1 MEKML
6 GKKVMFP
13 GLLLFPLLLAGV
25 VYLAGC
31 GGGGGGGGGGV
42 SSGVGGGGGG
52 GGVNLVAIEV
62 APAKTSMAAGTTW
75 QFTAMGIYSDTTRE
89 DLTASV
95 AWRSSNDAAAA
106 VSDNAGSKGLV
117 ACVAEGSATITAISG
132 NVSGSTT
139 MAVTAATLVSI
150 SLSPTSPSIAK
161 GTNRQFSA
169 TGTFSNNTVQDL
181 TAAATWTSMAPAVA
195 TIGDT
200 AGVKGL
206 ASSLAVGTTT
216 ITAAYGG
223 KTGSTLLTVTA
234 ATLTAV
240 EVSPTNPSLAE
251 GTSRQFK
258 ATAIFSDTTK
268 QDITAYA
275 AWSSSTVSATITT
288 AGLATGVSSGTT
300 SITASYGGLSGA
312 TTLTV
317 TAATLASIEVTPINA
332 SIALGITRQFTATGV
347 YTDNTTQNLTQNV
360 TWSSDNSGI
369 AVISNAQGSYGQVKS
384 LATGTTAIKA
394 TSGSVQGSA
403 SLTITSATLVAV
415 DVTPAIP
422 SIPAGLLQQ
431 FFATG
436 TFSDG
441 TTKDMTSEVTWNSTD
456 AGVATVS
463 NATGSNG
470 LATTLVQG
478 TATITATFGDI
489 SGSTLL
495 TVTTATIMAI
505 EVDPPDLSIPRGSI
519 QQFTAAGILSDDTV
533 IDLTPEVT
541 WSSSA
546 TGVATVSNE
555 MGFEG
560 IATTIAPGTA
570 TITAAYQGLTGSA
583 TLTVTPA
590 TLVSIAISPV
600 TSSIALGTFQ
610 QYNAIGTYSDN
621 STLDIS
627 DSVTWSS
634 TSLSIAVISNAG
646 GGTNGLA
653 TSTGVGSTTIKA
665 TSGSIVSN
673 SATLTVTS
681 ATLQSIT
688 VTPTNTTIARKSTQ
702 QFTATGI
709 FSDGSVQVLTTAA
722 TWSSSATTVAVVSN
736 ASNSKGLATGVGIG
750 SATITARF
758 GGITGS
764 TNLTVIN
771 ATLQAIVVT
780 PVNPTISVRSSQRFT
795 ATATYTAG
803 ITQDITKSVKWTSSK
818 KNVAS
823 ISNGFKSR
831 GLAKAVGAGT
841 TTISAT
847 KSGVVGNTL
856 LTVTP

>member
-1 MEKML
+1 MKKML
-6 GKKVMFP
+6 GKKVTFP
-13 GLLLFPLLLAGV
+13 GLLLLPLLISGV

-31 GGGGGGGGGGV
+31 GGGGGGVSGGV
-42 SSGVGGGGGG
+42 GAGGGGGG
-52 GGVNLVAIEV
+52 ATLVAIEIN
-62 APAKTSMAAGTTW
+62 PAKTSI
-75 QFTAMGIYSDTTRE
+75 AMGTARE
-89 DLTASV
+89 F
-95 AWRSSNDAAAA
+95 
-106 VSDNAGSKGLV
+106 
-117 ACVAEGSATITAISG
+117 
-132 NVSGSTT
+132 
-139 MAVTAATLVSI
+139 AATGI
-150 SLSPTSPSIAK
+150 
-161 GTNRQFSA
+161 FSD
-169 TGTFSNNTVQDL
+169 NTVQDL
-181 TAAATWTSMAPAVA
+181 TAAASWTSMTPAVA

-200 AGVKGL
+200 AGVKGRASAL
-206 ASSLAVGTTT
+206 AAGTTT
-216 ITAAYGG
+216 ITATYGG
-223 KTGSTLLTVTA
+223 KTGSTQLTVTA
-234 ATLTAV
+234 ATLTTV
-240 EVSPTNPSLAE
+240 EVSPTNPSIAK

-275 AWSSSTVSATITT
+275 AWSSSTASATIT
-288 AGLATGVSSGTT
+288 ASGLATGVSSGTT

-317 TAATLASIEVTPINA
+317 TGATLASIEVTPINA
-332 SIALGITRQFTATGV
+332 SIALGTTRQFTATGV

-360 TWSSDNSGI
+360 TWSSDNGGI
-369 AVISNAQGSYGQVKS
+369 AVISNAQGSYGLVKS
-384 LATGTTAIKA
+384 LATGTTTIKA

-403 SLTITSATLVAV
+403 SLTITSATLAAL

-456 AGVATVS
+456 TGVATVS

-478 TATITATFGDI
+478 TATITATFGNM

-495 TVTTATIMAI
+495 TVIPATIIAI
-505 EVDPPDLSIPRGSI
+505 EVDPPDLSIPRGST

-555 MGFEG
+555 TGFEG
-560 IATTIAPGTA
+560 IATTIVPGTA

-590 TLVSIAISPV
+590 TLVSIAITPV

-634 TSLSIAVISNAG
+634 TSLSVAVISNAG
-646 GGTNGLA
+646 GETNGLA

-722 TWSSSATTVAVVSN
+722 TWSSSTTTVAVISN

-750 SATITARF
+750 SAIITARF

-764 TNLTVIN
+764 TTLTVIN

-780 PVNPTISVRSSQRFT
+780 PVNPSISVKSSQQFT
-795 ATATYTAG
+795 ATASYTGG
-803 ITQDITKSVKWTSSK
+803 ISQDITKSVKWTSSK
-818 KNVAS
+818 KNIAS
-823 ISNGFKSR
+823 VSNGFNKQ
-831 GLAKAVGAGT
+831 GT
-841 TTISAT
+841 GE
-847 KSGVVGNTL
+847 SGWRWYNHHQCDEIGHSWHTL

>member
-1 MEKML
+1 MKRKFV
-6 GKKVMFP
+6 KKFMFP
-13 GLLLFPLLLAGV
+13 GLLLLPLLVAGV

-31 GGGGGGGGGGV
+31 GGGGGGV
-42 SSGVGGGGGG
+42 SGGVGGGGGG
-52 GGVNLVAIEV
+52 GGATLVAIEIN
-62 APAKTSMAAGTTW
+62 PAKTSI
-75 QFTAMGIYSDTTRE
+75 AMG
-89 DLTASV
+89 TA
-95 AWRSSNDAAAA
+95 RQFAATGIF
-106 VSDNAGSKGLV
+106 SDN
-117 ACVAEGSATITAISG
+117 
-132 NVSGSTT
+132 
-139 MAVTAATLVSI
+139 TL
-150 SLSPTSPSIAK
+150 
-161 GTNRQFSA
+161 
-169 TGTFSNNTVQDL
+169 QDL
-181 TAAATWTSMAPAVA
+181 TAAASWTSMTPAVA

-200 AGVKGL
+200 AGVKGRASAL
-206 ASSLAVGTTT
+206 AAGTAT
-216 ITAAYGG
+216 IAATYGG

-234 ATLTAV
+234 ATLTTV
-240 EVSPTNPSLAE
+240 EVSPTNPSIAK

-275 AWSSSTVSATITT
+275 NWSSSTASATITA
-288 AGLATGVSSGTT
+288 AGLATGVSSGST

-317 TAATLASIEVTPINA
+317 TGAVLASIEVTPINA
-332 SIALGITRQFTATGV
+332 GIALGTTRQFTATGV

-369 AVISNAQGSYGQVKS
+369 AVISNAQGSHGLVKS
-384 LATGTTAIKA
+384 LATGTTTIKA
-394 TSGSVQGSA
+394 TSASVQGSA
-403 SLTITSATLVAV
+403 SLTITSATLMAL

-441 TTKDMTSEVTWNSTD
+441 TTKDMTAEVTWNSTD

-478 TATITATFGDI
+478 MATITAIFGNM

-495 TVTTATIMAI
+495 TVTPATIIAI
-505 EVDPPDLSIPRGSI
+505 EVDPLDLSIPRGSI
-519 QQFTAAGILSDDTV
+519 QQFTAAGILSDDAV

-555 MGFEG
+555 TGFEG
-560 IATTIAPGTA
+560 IATTITPGTA
-570 TITAAYQGLTGSA
+570 TITAAYQGLAGSA

-590 TLVSIAISPV
+590 MLESIAISPV

-646 GGTNGLA
+646 GETNGLA

-688 VTPTNTTIARKSTQ
+688 VTPTNTTIARKSTR

-709 FSDGSVQVLTTAA
+709 FSDGSVQDLTTAA
-722 TWSSSATTVAVVSN
+722 TWSSSATTVAVISN
-736 ASNSKGLATGVGIG
+736 ESNSKGLATGVGIG

-764 TNLTVIN
+764 TTLTVIN

-780 PVNPTISVRSSQRFT
+780 PVNPSISVGSSQRFT
-795 ATATYTAG
+795 ATASYTGG
-803 ITQDITKSVKWTSSK
+803 ISLDITKSVKWTSSK
-818 KNVAS
+818 KNIAS
-823 ISNGFKSR
+823 VSNGFNSR
-831 GLAKAVGAGT
+831 GLAKAVGVGT

-847 KSGVVGNTL
+847 KSGIVGSTL
-856 LTVTP
+856 LTVIPSP

>member
-1 MEKML
+1 MKKML

-13 GLLLFPLLLAGV
+13 GLLLLPLLVAGV

-31 GGGGGGGGGGV
+31 GGGGGEV
-42 SSGVGGGGGG
+42 SGAVGGGGGG
-52 GGVNLVAIEV
+52 GGATLVAIEV
-62 APAKTSMAAGTTW
+62 SPAKTSI
-75 QFTAMGIYSDTTRE
+75 AMG
-89 DLTASV
+89 TA
-95 AWRSSNDAAAA
+95 RQF
-106 VSDNAGSKGLV
+106 
-117 ACVAEGSATITAISG
+117 
-132 NVSGSTT
+132 
-139 MAVTAATLVSI
+139 AATGI
-150 SLSPTSPSIAK
+150 
-161 GTNRQFSA
+161 FSD
-169 TGTFSNNTVQDL
+169 NTVQDL
-181 TAAATWTSMAPAVA
+181 TAAASWTSMTPAVA

-206 ASSLAVGTTT
+206 ASSLAAGTTT

-223 KTGSTLLTVTA
+223 KTGSTQLMVTA
-234 ATLTAV
+234 ATLTNV
-240 EVSPTNPSLAE
+240 EVSPTNPSIAK
-251 GTSRQFK
+251 GTSRQFN

-275 AWSSSTVSATITT
+275 AWSSSTASATITA

-300 SITASYGGLSGA
+300 SITASYGGLSGT

-317 TAATLASIEVTPINA
+317 TLATLASIEVTPINA
-332 SIALGITRQFTATGV
+332 SIALGTTRQFTATGV

-369 AVISNAQGSYGQVKS
+369 AAISNAQGSYGLVKS
-384 LATGTTAIKA
+384 LATGTTTIKA

-403 SLTITSATLVAV
+403 SLTITSATLAAL

-478 TATITATFGDI
+478 TATITATFGNI

-495 TVTTATIMAI
+495 TVIPATIIAI
-505 EVDPPDLSIPRGSI
+505 EVDPPDLSIPRGST

-546 TGVATVSNE
+546 AGVATVSNE
-555 MGFEG
+555 TGFEG
-560 IATTIAPGTA
+560 IATAIVPGTA

-590 TLVSIAISPV
+590 TLVSIAITPV

-634 TSLSIAVISNAG
+634 TSLSVAVISNAG
-646 GGTNGLA
+646 GETNGLA

-688 VTPTNTTIARKSTQ
+688 VTPSNTTIARKSTQ
-702 QFTATGI
+702 QFIATGI
-709 FSDGSVQVLTTAA
+709 FSDNSVQVLTMAA
-722 TWSSSATTVAVVSN
+722 TWSSSATTVAVISN
-736 ASNSKGLATGVGIG
+736 ASNSKGLATGVGVG

-764 TNLTVIN
+764 TTLTVIN
-771 ATLQAIVVT
+771 ATLQAIEVT
-780 PVNPTISVRSSQRFT
+780 PANPSISVGSSQQFT
-795 ATATYTAG
+795 ATASYSG
-803 ITQDITKSVKWTSSK
+803 GVTQDITKSVKWTSSK
-818 KNVAS
+818 KNIAS
-823 ISNGFKSR
+823 VSNGFNSR
-831 GLAKAVGAGT
+831 GLAKAGGAGT
-841 TTISAT
+841 TNISAT
-847 KSGVVGNTL
+847 KSGIVGSTL

>member
-1 MEKML
+1 MTKML
-6 GKKVMFP
+6 GKKVTFP
-13 GLLLFPLLLAGV
+13 GLLLLPLLVAGV

-31 GGGGGGGGGGV
+31 GGGGGGV
-42 SSGVGGGGGG
+42 SGAVGGGGGG
-52 GGVNLVAIEV
+52 GATLLAIEIN
-62 APAKTSMAAGTTW
+62 PAKTSI
-75 QFTAMGIYSDTTRE
+75 AMG
-89 DLTASV
+89 TA
-95 AWRSSNDAAAA
+95 RQF
-106 VSDNAGSKGLV
+106 
-117 ACVAEGSATITAISG
+117 
-132 NVSGSTT
+132 
-139 MAVTAATLVSI
+139 AATGI
-150 SLSPTSPSIAK
+150 
-161 GTNRQFSA
+161 FSD
-169 TGTFSNNTVQDL
+169 NTVQDL
-181 TAAATWTSMAPAVA
+181 TAAASWTSITPAVA

-200 AGVKGL
+200 AGVKGR
-206 ASSLAVGTTT
+206 ASALVAGTTT
-216 ITAAYGG
+216 ITATYGG
-223 KTGSTLLTVTA
+223 KTGSTQLTVTA
-234 ATLTAV
+234 ATLTTV
-240 EVSPTNPSLAE
+240 EVSPTNPSIAK
-251 GTSRQFK
+251 GTSRQFN

-275 AWSSSTVSATITT
+275 AWSSSTASATITA

-317 TAATLASIEVTPINA
+317 TVATLASIEVTPINA
-332 SIALGITRQFTATGV
+332 SIALGTTQQFTAIGV
-347 YTDNTTQNLTQNV
+347 YSDNTTQNLTQNV
-360 TWSSDNSGI
+360 TWSSVNSGI
-369 AVISNAQGSYGQVKS
+369 AVISNAQGSYGLVKS
-384 LATGTTAIKA
+384 LATGTTTIKA

-403 SLTITSATLVAV
+403 SLTITSATLAAL

-422 SIPAGLLQQ
+422 DIPAGLLQQ
-431 FFATG
+431 FSATG

-441 TTKDMTSEVTWNSTD
+441 TTKDMTSEVIWNSTD

-478 TATITATFGDI
+478 TATITATFGNM

-495 TVTTATIMAI
+495 TVTPATIIAI
-505 EVDPPDLSIPRGSI
+505 EVDPFDVSIPRGST

-555 MGFEG
+555 TGFEG

-570 TITAAYQGLTGSA
+570 TITAAYQGLNGSA

-590 TLVSIAISPV
+590 ALVSIAITPV

-621 STLDIS
+621 STRDIS

-634 TSLSIAVISNAG
+634 TSLSVVVISNTG
-646 GGTNGLA
+646 GETNGLA
-653 TSTGVGSTTIKA
+653 TSTGVGETIIKA

-673 SATLTVTS
+673 TATLTVTS

-688 VTPTNTTIARKSTQ
+688 VTPANTTIARKSTQ

-709 FSDGSVQVLTTAA
+709 FSDGSVQVLTMAA
-722 TWSSSATTVAVVSN
+722 TWSSSATTVAVISN
-736 ASNSKGLATGVGIG
+736 ASNSKGLATGVGVG

-764 TNLTVIN
+764 TTLNVIN

-780 PVNPTISVRSSQRFT
+780 PDNTSISVKSSQQFT
-795 ATATYTAG
+795 ATASYTGG
-803 ITQDITKSVKWTSSK
+803 ISQDITKSVKWTSSK
-818 KNVAS
+818 KNIAFV
-823 ISNGFKSR
+823 SNGLKSR
-831 GLAKAVGAGT
+831 GLAKAVGTGT

-847 KSGVVGNTL
+847 KSGIKGDTI
-856 LTVTP
+856 LTVIP

>member
-1 MEKML
+1 MKRKFV
-6 GKKVMFP
+6 KKFMFP
-13 GLLLFPLLLAGV
+13 GLLLLPLLVAGV

-31 GGGGGGGGGGV
+31 GGGGGGV
-42 SSGVGGGGGG
+42 SGGVGGGGGG
-52 GGVNLVAIEV
+52 GGATLVAIEIN
-62 APAKTSMAAGTTW
+62 PAKTSI
-75 QFTAMGIYSDTTRE
+75 AMG
-89 DLTASV
+89 TA
-95 AWRSSNDAAAA
+95 RQFAATGIF
-106 VSDNAGSKGLV
+106 SDN
-117 ACVAEGSATITAISG
+117 
-132 NVSGSTT
+132 
-139 MAVTAATLVSI
+139 TL
-150 SLSPTSPSIAK
+150 
-161 GTNRQFSA
+161 
-169 TGTFSNNTVQDL
+169 QDL
-181 TAAATWTSMAPAVA
+181 TAAASWTSMTPAVA

-200 AGVKGL
+200 AGVKGRASAL
-206 ASSLAVGTTT
+206 AAGTAT
-216 ITAAYGG
+216 IAATYGG

-234 ATLTAV
+234 ATLTTV
-240 EVSPTNPSLAE
+240 EVSPTNPSIAK

-275 AWSSSTVSATITT
+275 NWSSSTASATITA
-288 AGLATGVSSGTT
+288 AGLATGVSSGST

-317 TAATLASIEVTPINA
+317 TGAVLASIEVTPINA
-332 SIALGITRQFTATGV
+332 GIALGTTRQFTATGV

-369 AVISNAQGSYGQVKS
+369 AVISNAQGSHGLVKS
-384 LATGTTAIKA
+384 LATGTTTIKA
-394 TSGSVQGSA
+394 TSASVQGSA
-403 SLTITSATLVAV
+403 SLTITSATLMAL

-441 TTKDMTSEVTWNSTD
+441 TTKDMTAEVTWNSTD

-478 TATITATFGDI
+478 MATITAIFGNM

-495 TVTTATIMAI
+495 TVTPATIIAI
-505 EVDPPDLSIPRGSI
+505 EVDPLDLSIPRGSI
-519 QQFTAAGILSDDTV
+519 QQFTAAGILSDDAV

-555 MGFEG
+555 TGFEG
-560 IATTIAPGTA
+560 IATTITPGTA
-570 TITAAYQGLTGSA
+570 TITAAYQGLAGSA

-590 TLVSIAISPV
+590 MLESIAISPV

-646 GGTNGLA
+646 GETNGLA

-688 VTPTNTTIARKSTQ
+688 VTPTNTTIARKSTR

-709 FSDGSVQVLTTAA
+709 FSDGSVQDLTTAA
-722 TWSSSATTVAVVSN
+722 TWSSSATTVAVISN

-764 TNLTVIN
+764 TTLTVIN

-780 PVNPTISVRSSQRFT
+780 PVNPSISVGSSQRFT
-795 ATATYTAG
+795 ATASYTGG
-803 ITQDITKSVKWTSSK
+803 ISLDITKSVKWTSSK
-818 KNVAS
+818 KNIAS
-823 ISNGFKSR
+823 VSNGFNSR
-831 GLAKAVGAGT
+831 GLAKAVGVGT

-847 KSGVVGNTL
+847 KSGIVGSTL
-856 LTVTP
+856 LTVIPSP

>member
-1 MEKML
+1 MKRKFV
-6 GKKVMFP
+6 KKFMFP
-13 GLLLFPLLLAGV
+13 GLLLLPLLVAGV

-31 GGGGGGGGGGV
+31 GGGGGGV
-42 SSGVGGGGGG
+42 SGGVGGGGGG
-52 GGVNLVAIEV
+52 GGATLVAIEIN
-62 APAKTSMAAGTTW
+62 PAKTSI
-75 QFTAMGIYSDTTRE
+75 AMG
-89 DLTASV
+89 TA
-95 AWRSSNDAAAA
+95 RQFAATGIF
-106 VSDNAGSKGLV
+106 SDN
-117 ACVAEGSATITAISG
+117 
-132 NVSGSTT
+132 
-139 MAVTAATLVSI
+139 TL
-150 SLSPTSPSIAK
+150 
-161 GTNRQFSA
+161 
-169 TGTFSNNTVQDL
+169 QDL
-181 TAAATWTSMAPAVA
+181 TAAASWTSMTPAVA

-200 AGVKGL
+200 AGVKGRASAL
-206 ASSLAVGTTT
+206 AAGTAT
-216 ITAAYGG
+216 IAATYGG

-234 ATLTAV
+234 ATLTTV
-240 EVSPTNPSLAE
+240 EVSPTNPSIAK

-275 AWSSSTVSATITT
+275 NWSSSTASATITA
-288 AGLATGVSSGTT
+288 AGLATGVSSGST

-317 TAATLASIEVTPINA
+317 TGAVLASIEVTPINA
-332 SIALGITRQFTATGV
+332 GIALGTTRQFTATGV

-369 AVISNAQGSYGQVKS
+369 AVISNAQGSHGLVKS
-384 LATGTTAIKA
+384 LATGTTTIKA
-394 TSGSVQGSA
+394 TSASVQGSA
-403 SLTITSATLVAV
+403 SLTITSATLMAL

-441 TTKDMTSEVTWNSTD
+441 TTKDMTAEVTWNSTD

-478 TATITATFGDI
+478 MATITAIFGNM

-495 TVTTATIMAI
+495 TVTPATIIAI
-505 EVDPPDLSIPRGSI
+505 EVDPLDLSIPRGSI
-519 QQFTAAGILSDDTV
+519 QQFTAAGILSDDAV

-555 MGFEG
+555 TGFEG
-560 IATTIAPGTA
+560 IATTITPGTA
-570 TITAAYQGLTGSA
+570 TITAAYQGLAGSA

-590 TLVSIAISPV
+590 MLESIAISPV

-646 GGTNGLA
+646 GETNGLA

-665 TSGSIVSN
+665 TAGSIVSN

-688 VTPTNTTIARKSTQ
+688 VTPTNTTIARKSTR

-709 FSDGSVQVLTTAA
+709 FSDGSVQDLTTAA
-722 TWSSSATTVAVVSN
+722 TWSSSATTVAVISN

-764 TNLTVIN
+764 TTLTVIN

-780 PVNPTISVRSSQRFT
+780 PVNPSISVGSSQRFT
-795 ATATYTAG
+795 ATASYTGG
-803 ITQDITKSVKWTSSK
+803 ISLDITKSVKWTSSK
-818 KNVAS
+818 KNIAS
-823 ISNGFKSR
+823 VSNGFNSR
-831 GLAKAVGAGT
+831 GLAKAVGVGT

-847 KSGVVGNTL
+847 KSGIVGSTL
-856 LTVTP
+856 LTVIPSP

>member
-1 MEKML
+1 MKKML
-6 GKKVMFP
+6 GKKVTFT
-13 GLLLFPLLLAGV
+13 GLLLLPLLVAGV
-25 VYLAGC
+25 IYLAGC
-31 GGGGGGGGGGV
+31 GGGGGGV
-42 SSGVGGGGGG
+42 SGAVGGGGGG
-52 GGVNLVAIEV
+52 GGATLVAIEIN
-62 APAKTSMAAGTTW
+62 PAKTSI
-75 QFTAMGIYSDTTRE
+75 AMG
-89 DLTASV
+89 TA
-95 AWRSSNDAAAA
+95 RQF
-106 VSDNAGSKGLV
+106 
-117 ACVAEGSATITAISG
+117 
-132 NVSGSTT
+132 
-139 MAVTAATLVSI
+139 AATGI
-150 SLSPTSPSIAK
+150 
-161 GTNRQFSA
+161 FSD
-169 TGTFSNNTVQDL
+169 NTVQDL
-181 TAAATWTSMAPAVA
+181 TAAASWTSMTPAVA

-206 ASSLAVGTTT
+206 ASSLAAGTTT

-234 ATLTAV
+234 ATLTTV
-240 EVSPTNPSLAE
+240 EVSPTNPSIAK
-251 GTSRQFK
+251 GTSRQFN

-268 QDITAYA
+268 QDITPYA
-275 AWSSSTVSATITT
+275 AWSSSTASATITA

-317 TAATLASIEVTPINA
+317 TGATLASIEVTPINA
-332 SIALGITRQFTATGV
+332 SIALGTTRQFTAIGV

-369 AVISNAQGSYGQVKS
+369 AAISNAQGSYGLVKS
-384 LATGTTAIKA
+384 LATGTTTIKA
-394 TSGSVQGSA
+394 TSGSVQGAA
-403 SLTITSATLVAV
+403 SLTITSATLAAL

-456 AGVATVS
+456 TGVATVS

-478 TATITATFGDI
+478 TATITATFGNM

-495 TVTTATIMAI
+495 TVIPATIIAI
-505 EVDPPDLSIPRGSI
+505 EVDPLDLSIPRGST

-546 TGVATVSNE
+546 LGVATVSNE
-555 MGFEG
+555 TGFEG
-560 IATTIAPGTA
+560 IATTITPGTA

-610 QYNAIGTYSDN
+610 QYNAIGTYNDN

-634 TSLSIAVISNAG
+634 TSLSVAVISNAG
-646 GGTNGLA
+646 GETNGLA
-653 TSTGVGSTTIKA
+653 TSIGVGSTTIKA

-709 FSDGSVQVLTTAA
+709 FSDSSVQVLTTAA
-722 TWSSSATTVAVVSN
+722 TWSSSATTVAVISN

-750 SATITARF
+750 SATITASF

-764 TNLTVIN
+764 TTLSVIN

-780 PVNPTISVRSSQRFT
+780 PVNPSISVGSSQQFT
-795 ATATYTAG
+795 ATASYSG
-803 ITQDITKSVKWTSSK
+803 GVTQDITKSVKWNSSK
-818 KNVAS
+818 KNIAS
-823 ISNGFKSR
+823 VSNGFNRR
-831 GLAKAVGAGT
+831 GLAKAVGAGS

-847 KSGVVGNTL
+847 KSGIVGNTL

>member
-1 MEKML
+1 MTKML
-6 GKKVMFP
+6 GKKVTFP
-13 GLLLFPLLLAGV
+13 GLLLLPLLLAGV

-31 GGGGGGGGGGV
+31 GGGGGGGGGEV
-42 SSGVGGGGGG
+42 SGGVGGGGGG
-52 GGVNLVAIEV
+52 GGVNLMAIEV
-62 APAKTSMAAGTTW
+62 APAKASMAAGTTY
-75 QFTAMGIYSDTTRE
+75 QFTATGIYSDTTRE

-95 AWRSSNDAAAA
+95 AWRSSNDAAAT
-106 VSDNAGSKGLV
+106 VSDNAGSKGFV

-150 SLSPTSPSIAK
+150 SVSPTSPSIAM
-161 GTNRQFSA
+161 GTARQFAA
-169 TGTFSNNTVQDL
+169 TGIFSDNTVQDL
-181 TAAATWTSMAPAVA
+181 TAAASWTSMTPAVA

-200 AGVKGL
+200 AGVKGRASAL
-206 ASSLAVGTTT
+206 AAGTTT
-216 ITAAYGG
+216 ITATYGG
-223 KTGSTLLTVTA
+223 KTGSSLLTVTA
-234 ATLTAV
+234 ATLTTV
-240 EVSPTNPSLAE
+240 EVSPTNPSIAK
-251 GTSRQFK
+251 GTSRQFN

-275 AWSSSTVSATITT
+275 AWSSSTASATITA

-317 TAATLASIEVTPINA
+317 TVATLASIEVTPITA
-332 SIALGITRQFTATGV
+332 SIALGTTRQFTATGV

-360 TWSSDNSGI
+360 TWSSVNNGV
-369 AVISNAQGSYGQVKS
+369 AVISNAQGSYGLVKS
-384 LATGTTAIKA
+384 LATGTTTIKA

-403 SLTITSATLVAV
+403 SLTITSATLAAL

-456 AGVATVS
+456 AVVATVS

-478 TATITATFGDI
+478 TATITATFGNI

-495 TVTTATIMAI
+495 TVTPATIIAI
-505 EVDPPDLSIPRGSI
+505 EVDPFDLSIPRGST

-555 MGFEG
+555 TGFEG

-610 QYNAIGTYSDN
+610 QYNAIGTYSDS

-634 TSLSIAVISNAG
+634 TSLSVAVISNAG
-646 GGTNGLA
+646 GETNGLA

-688 VTPTNTTIARKSTQ
+688 VTPANTTIARKSTR

-709 FSDGSVQVLTTAA
+709 FSDNSVQVLTMAA
-722 TWSSSATTVAVVSN
+722 TWSSSATTVAVISN

-750 SATITARF
+750 FTTITARF

-764 TNLTVIN
+764 TTLNVID

-780 PVNPTISVRSSQRFT
+780 PTTPAFPSSRANSSRQRRHTLAGLRRISPSRL
-795 ATATYTAG
+795 
-803 ITQDITKSVKWTSSK
+803 
-818 KNVAS
+818 
-823 ISNGFKSR
+823 NGLPRKR
-831 GLAKAVGAGT
+831 TLHP
-841 TTISAT
+841 SAT
-847 KSGVVGNTL
+847 V
-856 LTVTP
+856 

>member
-1 MEKML
+1 MKKML

-13 GLLLFPLLLAGV
+13 GLLLLPLLVAGV

-31 GGGGGGGGGGV
+31 GGGGGEV
-42 SSGVGGGGGG
+42 SGAVGGGGGG
-52 GGVNLVAIEV
+52 GGATLVAIEV
-62 APAKTSMAAGTTW
+62 SPAKTSI
-75 QFTAMGIYSDTTRE
+75 AMG
-89 DLTASV
+89 TA
-95 AWRSSNDAAAA
+95 RQF
-106 VSDNAGSKGLV
+106 
-117 ACVAEGSATITAISG
+117 
-132 NVSGSTT
+132 
-139 MAVTAATLVSI
+139 AATGI
-150 SLSPTSPSIAK
+150 
-161 GTNRQFSA
+161 FSD
-169 TGTFSNNTVQDL
+169 NTVQDL
-181 TAAATWTSMAPAVA
+181 TAAASWTSMTPAVA

-206 ASSLAVGTTT
+206 ASSLAAGTTT

-223 KTGSTLLTVTA
+223 KTGSTQLTVTA
-234 ATLTAV
+234 ATLTTV
-240 EVSPTNPSLAE
+240 EVSPTNPSIAK
-251 GTSRQFK
+251 GTSRQFN

-275 AWSSSTVSATITT
+275 AWSSSTASATITA

-317 TAATLASIEVTPINA
+317 TLATLASIEVTPINA
-332 SIALGITRQFTATGV
+332 SIALGTTRQFTATGV

-360 TWSSDNSGI
+360 TWSADNSGI
-369 AVISNAQGSYGQVKS
+369 AAISNAQGSYGLVKS
-384 LATGTTAIKA
+384 LATGTTTIKA

-403 SLTITSATLVAV
+403 SLTITSATLAAL

-441 TTKDMTSEVTWNSTD
+441 TTKDMTSEVTWISTD

-478 TATITATFGDI
+478 TATITATFGNI

-495 TVTTATIMAI
+495 TVIPATIIAI
-505 EVDPPDLSIPRGSI
+505 EVDPPDLSIPRGST
-519 QQFTAAGILSDDTV
+519 QQFTASGILSDDTV

-546 TGVATVSNE
+546 AEVATVSNE
-555 MGFEG
+555 TGFEG

-590 TLVSIAISPV
+590 TLVSIAITPV

-634 TSLSIAVISNAG
+634 TSLSVAVISNAG
-646 GGTNGLA
+646 GETNGLA

-688 VTPTNTTIARKSTQ
+688 VTPSNTTIARKSTQ
-702 QFTATGI
+702 QFIATGI
-709 FSDGSVQVLTTAA
+709 FSDNSVQVLTMEA
-722 TWSSSATTVAVVSN
+722 TWSSSSTAVAVISN
-736 ASNSKGLATGVGIG
+736 ASNSKGLATGVGVG

-758 GGITGS
+758 GSITGS
-764 TNLTVIN
+764 TTLTVIN
-771 ATLQAIVVT
+771 ATLAAIVVT
-780 PVNPTISVRSSQRFT
+780 PANPSISVGSSQQFK
-795 ATATYTAG
+795 ATASYSG
-803 ITQDITKSVKWTSSK
+803 GVTQDITKSVKWTSSK
-818 KNVAS
+818 KNIAS
-823 ISNGFKSR
+823 VSNGFNSR
-831 GLAKAVGAGT
+831 GLAKAGGAGT

-847 KSGVVGNTL
+847 KSGIVGSTL

>member
-1 MEKML
+1 MKRKFV
-6 GKKVMFP
+6 KKFMFP
-13 GLLLFPLLLAGV
+13 GLLLLPLLVAGV

-31 GGGGGGGGGGV
+31 GGGGGGV
-42 SSGVGGGGGG
+42 SGGVGGGGGG
-52 GGVNLVAIEV
+52 GGATLVAIEIN
-62 APAKTSMAAGTTW
+62 PAKTSI
-75 QFTAMGIYSDTTRE
+75 AMG
-89 DLTASV
+89 TA
-95 AWRSSNDAAAA
+95 RQFAATGIF
-106 VSDNAGSKGLV
+106 SDN
-117 ACVAEGSATITAISG
+117 
-132 NVSGSTT
+132 
-139 MAVTAATLVSI
+139 TL
-150 SLSPTSPSIAK
+150 
-161 GTNRQFSA
+161 
-169 TGTFSNNTVQDL
+169 QDL
-181 TAAATWTSMAPAVA
+181 TAAASWTSMTPAVA

-200 AGVKGL
+200 AGVKGRASAL
-206 ASSLAVGTTT
+206 AAGTAT
-216 ITAAYGG
+216 IAATYGG

-234 ATLTAV
+234 ATLTTV
-240 EVSPTNPSLAE
+240 EVSPTNPSIAK

-275 AWSSSTVSATITT
+275 NWSSSTASATITA
-288 AGLATGVSSGTT
+288 AGLATGVSSGST

-317 TAATLASIEVTPINA
+317 TGAVLASIEVTPINA
-332 SIALGITRQFTATGV
+332 GIALGTTRQFTATGV

-369 AVISNAQGSYGQVKS
+369 AVISNAQGSHGLVKS
-384 LATGTTAIKA
+384 LATGTTTIKA
-394 TSGSVQGSA
+394 TSASVQGSA
-403 SLTITSATLVAV
+403 SLTITSATLMAL

-441 TTKDMTSEVTWNSTD
+441 TTKDMTAEVTWNSTD

-478 TATITATFGDI
+478 MATITAIFGNM

-495 TVTTATIMAI
+495 TVTPATIIAI
-505 EVDPPDLSIPRGSI
+505 EVDPLDLSIPRGSI
-519 QQFTAAGILSDDTV
+519 QQFTAAGILSDDAV

-555 MGFEG
+555 TGFEG
-560 IATTIAPGTA
+560 IATTITPGTA
-570 TITAAYQGLTGSA
+570 TITAAYQGLAGSA

-590 TLVSIAISPV
+590 MLESIAISPV

-646 GGTNGLA
+646 GETNGLA

-665 TSGSIVSN
+665 TSGSIVSD
-673 SATLTVTS
+673 SVTLTVTS

-688 VTPTNTTIARKSTQ
+688 VTPTNTTIARKSTR

-709 FSDGSVQVLTTAA
+709 FSDGSVQDLTTAA
-722 TWSSSATTVAVVSN
+722 TWSSSATTVAVISN
-736 ASNSKGLATGVGIG
+736 ESNSKGLATGVGIG

-764 TNLTVIN
+764 TTLTVIN

-780 PVNPTISVRSSQRFT
+780 PVNPSISVGSSQRFT
-795 ATATYTAG
+795 ATASYTGG
-803 ITQDITKSVKWTSSK
+803 ISLDITKSVKWTSSK
-818 KNVAS
+818 KNIAS
-823 ISNGFKSR
+823 VSNGFNSR
-831 GLAKAVGAGT
+831 GLAKAVGVGT

-847 KSGVVGNTL
+847 KSGIVGSTL
-856 LTVTP
+856 LTVIPSP

>member
-1 MEKML
+1 MKRKFV
-6 GKKVMFP
+6 KKFMFP
-13 GLLLFPLLLAGV
+13 GLLLLPLLVAGV

-31 GGGGGGGGGGV
+31 GGGGGGV
-42 SSGVGGGGGG
+42 SGGVGGGGGG
-52 GGVNLVAIEV
+52 GGATLVAIEIN
-62 APAKTSMAAGTTW
+62 PAKTSI
-75 QFTAMGIYSDTTRE
+75 AMG
-89 DLTASV
+89 TA
-95 AWRSSNDAAAA
+95 RQFAATGIF
-106 VSDNAGSKGLV
+106 SDN
-117 ACVAEGSATITAISG
+117 
-132 NVSGSTT
+132 
-139 MAVTAATLVSI
+139 TL
-150 SLSPTSPSIAK
+150 
-161 GTNRQFSA
+161 
-169 TGTFSNNTVQDL
+169 QDL
-181 TAAATWTSMAPAVA
+181 TAAASWTSMTPAVA

-200 AGVKGL
+200 AGVKGRASAL
-206 ASSLAVGTTT
+206 AAGTAT
-216 ITAAYGG
+216 IAATYGG

-234 ATLTAV
+234 ATLTTV
-240 EVSPTNPSLAE
+240 EVSPTNPSIAK

-275 AWSSSTVSATITT
+275 NWSSSTASATITA
-288 AGLATGVSSGTT
+288 AGLATGVSSGST

-317 TAATLASIEVTPINA
+317 TGAVLASIEVTPINA
-332 SIALGITRQFTATGV
+332 GIALGTTRQFTATGV

-369 AVISNAQGSYGQVKS
+369 AVISNAQGSHGLVKS
-384 LATGTTAIKA
+384 LATGTTTIKA
-394 TSGSVQGSA
+394 TSASVQGSA
-403 SLTITSATLVAV
+403 SLTITSATLMAL

-441 TTKDMTSEVTWNSTD
+441 TTKDMTAEVTWNSTD

-478 TATITATFGDI
+478 MATITAIFGNM

-495 TVTTATIMAI
+495 TVTPATIIAI
-505 EVDPPDLSIPRGSI
+505 EVDPLDLSIPRGSI
-519 QQFTAAGILSDDTV
+519 QQFTAAGILSDDAV

-555 MGFEG
+555 TGFEG
-560 IATTIAPGTA
+560 IATTITPGTA
-570 TITAAYQGLTGSA
+570 TITAAYRGLAVSA

-590 TLVSIAISPV
+590 MLESIAISPV

-646 GGTNGLA
+646 GETNGLA

-688 VTPTNTTIARKSTQ
+688 VTPTNTTIARKSTR

-709 FSDGSVQVLTTAA
+709 FSDGSVQDLTTAA
-722 TWSSSATTVAVVSN
+722 TWSSSATTVAVISN
-736 ASNSKGLATGVGIG
+736 ESNSKGLATGVGIG

-764 TNLTVIN
+764 TTLTVIN

-780 PVNPTISVRSSQRFT
+780 PVNPSISVGSSQRFT
-795 ATATYTAG
+795 ATASYTGG
-803 ITQDITKSVKWTSSK
+803 ISLDITKSVKWTSSK
-818 KNVAS
+818 KNIAS
-823 ISNGFKSR
+823 VSNGFNSR
-831 GLAKAVGAGT
+831 GLAKAVGVGT

-847 KSGVVGNTL
+847 KSGIVGSTL
-856 LTVTP
+856 LTVIPSP

>member
-1 MEKML
+1 MKKML

-13 GLLLFPLLLAGV
+13 GLLLLPLLVAGV

-31 GGGGGGGGGGV
+31 GGGGGEV
-42 SSGVGGGGGG
+42 SGAVGGGGGG
-52 GGVNLVAIEV
+52 GGATLVAIEV
-62 APAKTSMAAGTTW
+62 SPAKTSI
-75 QFTAMGIYSDTTRE
+75 AMG
-89 DLTASV
+89 TA
-95 AWRSSNDAAAA
+95 RQF
-106 VSDNAGSKGLV
+106 
-117 ACVAEGSATITAISG
+117 
-132 NVSGSTT
+132 
-139 MAVTAATLVSI
+139 AATGI
-150 SLSPTSPSIAK
+150 
-161 GTNRQFSA
+161 FSD
-169 TGTFSNNTVQDL
+169 NTVQDL
-181 TAAATWTSMAPAVA
+181 TAAASWTSMTPAVA

-206 ASSLAVGTTT
+206 ASSLAAGTTT

-223 KTGSTLLTVTA
+223 KTGSTQLMVTA
-234 ATLTAV
+234 ATLTNV
-240 EVSPTNPSLAE
+240 EVSPTNPSIAK
-251 GTSRQFK
+251 GTSRQFN

-275 AWSSSTVSATITT
+275 AWSSSTASATITA

-317 TAATLASIEVTPINA
+317 TLATLASIEVTPINA
-332 SIALGITRQFTATGV
+332 SIALGTTRQFTATGV

-369 AVISNAQGSYGQVKS
+369 AAISNAQGSYGLVKS
-384 LATGTTAIKA
+384 LATGTTTIKA
-394 TSGSVQGSA
+394 TSGSVQGST
-403 SLTITSATLVAV
+403 SLTITSATLAAL

-478 TATITATFGDI
+478 TATITATFGNI

-495 TVTTATIMAI
+495 TVIPATIIAI
-505 EVDPPDLSIPRGSI
+505 EVDPPDLSIPRGST

-546 TGVATVSNE
+546 AGVATVSNE
-555 MGFEG
+555 TGFEG
-560 IATTIAPGTA
+560 IATAIVPGTA

-590 TLVSIAISPV
+590 TLVSIAITPV

-634 TSLSIAVISNAG
+634 TSLSVAVISNAG
-646 GGTNGLA
+646 GETNGLA

-688 VTPTNTTIARKSTQ
+688 VTPSNTTIARKSTQ
-702 QFTATGI
+702 QFIATGI
-709 FSDGSVQVLTTAA
+709 FSDNSVQVLTMAA
-722 TWSSSATTVAVVSN
+722 TWSSSATTVAVISN
-736 ASNSKGLATGVGIG
+736 ASNSKGLATGVGVG

-764 TNLTVIN
+764 TTLTVIN

-780 PVNPTISVRSSQRFT
+780 PANPSISVGSSQQFT
-795 ATATYTAG
+795 ATASYSG
-803 ITQDITKSVKWTSSK
+803 GVTQDITKSVKWTSSK
-818 KNVAS
+818 KNIAS
-823 ISNGFKSR
+823 VSNGFNSR
-831 GLAKAVGAGT
+831 GLAKAGGAGT
-841 TTISAT
+841 TNISAT
-847 KSGVVGNTL
+847 KSGIVGSTL

>member
-1 MEKML
+1 MKRKFV
-6 GKKVMFP
+6 KKFMFP
-13 GLLLFPLLLAGV
+13 GLLLLPLLVAGV

-31 GGGGGGGGGGV
+31 GGGGGGV
-42 SSGVGGGGGG
+42 SGGVGGGGGG
-52 GGVNLVAIEV
+52 GGATLVAIEIN
-62 APAKTSMAAGTTW
+62 PAKTSI
-75 QFTAMGIYSDTTRE
+75 AMG
-89 DLTASV
+89 TA
-95 AWRSSNDAAAA
+95 RQFAATGIF
-106 VSDNAGSKGLV
+106 SDN
-117 ACVAEGSATITAISG
+117 
-132 NVSGSTT
+132 
-139 MAVTAATLVSI
+139 TL
-150 SLSPTSPSIAK
+150 
-161 GTNRQFSA
+161 
-169 TGTFSNNTVQDL
+169 QDL
-181 TAAATWTSMAPAVA
+181 TAAASWTSMTPAVA

-200 AGVKGL
+200 AGVKGRASAL
-206 ASSLAVGTTT
+206 AAGTAT
-216 ITAAYGG
+216 IAATYGG

-234 ATLTAV
+234 ATLTTV
-240 EVSPTNPSLAE
+240 EVSPTNPSIAK

-275 AWSSSTVSATITT
+275 NWSSSTASATITA
-288 AGLATGVSSGTT
+288 AGLATGVSSGST

-317 TAATLASIEVTPINA
+317 TGAVLASIEVTPINA
-332 SIALGITRQFTATGV
+332 GIALGTTRQFTATGV

-369 AVISNAQGSYGQVKS
+369 AVISNAQGSHGLVKS
-384 LATGTTAIKA
+384 LATGTTTIKA
-394 TSGSVQGSA
+394 TSASVQGSA
-403 SLTITSATLVAV
+403 SLTITSATLMAL

-422 SIPAGLLQQ
+422 SIPAGLLQP

-441 TTKDMTSEVTWNSTD
+441 TTKDMTAEVTWNSTD

-478 TATITATFGDI
+478 MATITAIFGNM

-495 TVTTATIMAI
+495 TVTPATIIAI
-505 EVDPPDLSIPRGSI
+505 EVDPLDLSIPRGSI
-519 QQFTAAGILSDDTV
+519 QQFTAAGILSDDAV

-555 MGFEG
+555 TGFEG
-560 IATTIAPGTA
+560 IATTITPGTA
-570 TITAAYQGLTGSA
+570 TITAAYQGLAGSA

-590 TLVSIAISPV
+590 MLESIAISPV

-646 GGTNGLA
+646 GETNGLA

-688 VTPTNTTIARKSTQ
+688 VTPTNTTIARKSTR

-709 FSDGSVQVLTTAA
+709 FSDGSVQDLTTAA
-722 TWSSSATTVAVVSN
+722 TWSSSATTVAVISN
-736 ASNSKGLATGVGIG
+736 ESNSKGLATGVGIG

-764 TNLTVIN
+764 TTLTVIN

-780 PVNPTISVRSSQRFT
+780 PVNPSISVGSSQRFT
-795 ATATYTAG
+795 ATASYTGG
-803 ITQDITKSVKWTSSK
+803 ISLDITKSVKWTSSK
-818 KNVAS
+818 KNIAS
-823 ISNGFKSR
+823 VSNGFNSR
-831 GLAKAVGAGT
+831 GLAKAVGVGT

-847 KSGVVGNTL
+847 KSGIVGSTL
-856 LTVTP
+856 LTVIPSP

>member
-1 MEKML
+1 MKRKFV
-6 GKKVMFP
+6 KKFMFP
-13 GLLLFPLLLAGV
+13 GLLLLPLLVAGV

-31 GGGGGGGGGGV
+31 GGGGGGV
-42 SSGVGGGGGG
+42 SGGVGGGGGG
-52 GGVNLVAIEV
+52 GGATLVAIEIN
-62 APAKTSMAAGTTW
+62 PAKTSI
-75 QFTAMGIYSDTTRE
+75 AMG
-89 DLTASV
+89 TA
-95 AWRSSNDAAAA
+95 RQFAATGIF
-106 VSDNAGSKGLV
+106 SDN
-117 ACVAEGSATITAISG
+117 
-132 NVSGSTT
+132 
-139 MAVTAATLVSI
+139 TL
-150 SLSPTSPSIAK
+150 
-161 GTNRQFSA
+161 
-169 TGTFSNNTVQDL
+169 QDL
-181 TAAATWTSMAPAVA
+181 TAAASWTSMTPAVA

-200 AGVKGL
+200 AGVKGRASAL
-206 ASSLAVGTTT
+206 AAGTAT
-216 ITAAYGG
+216 IAATYGG

-234 ATLTAV
+234 ATLTTV
-240 EVSPTNPSLAE
+240 EVSPTNPSIAK

-275 AWSSSTVSATITT
+275 NWSSSTASATITA
-288 AGLATGVSSGTT
+288 AGLATGVSSGST

-317 TAATLASIEVTPINA
+317 TGAVLASIEVTPINA
-332 SIALGITRQFTATGV
+332 GIALGTTRQFTATGV

-369 AVISNAQGSYGQVKS
+369 AVISNAQGSHGLVKS
-384 LATGTTAIKA
+384 LATGTTTIKA
-394 TSGSVQGSA
+394 TSASVQGSA
-403 SLTITSATLVAV
+403 SLTITSATLMAL

-441 TTKDMTSEVTWNSTD
+441 TTKDMTAEVTWNSTD

-478 TATITATFGDI
+478 MATITAIFGNM

-495 TVTTATIMAI
+495 TVTPATIIAI
-505 EVDPPDLSIPRGSI
+505 EVDPLDLSIPRGSI
-519 QQFTAAGILSDDTV
+519 QQFTAAGILSDDAV

-555 MGFEG
+555 TGFEG
-560 IATTIAPGTA
+560 IATTITPGTA
-570 TITAAYQGLTGSA
+570 TITAAYQGLAGSA

-590 TLVSIAISPV
+590 MLESIAISPV

-646 GGTNGLA
+646 GETNGLA

-665 TSGSIVSN
+665 TSGSIVSD
-673 SATLTVTS
+673 SVTLTVTS

-688 VTPTNTTIARKSTQ
+688 VTPTNTTIARKSTR

-709 FSDGSVQVLTTAA
+709 FSDGSVQDLTTAA
-722 TWSSSATTVAVVSN
+722 TWSSSATTVAVISN

-764 TNLTVIN
+764 TTLTVIN

-780 PVNPTISVRSSQRFT
+780 PVNPSISVGSSQRFT
-795 ATATYTAG
+795 ATASYTGG
-803 ITQDITKSVKWTSSK
+803 ISLDITKSVKWTSSK
-818 KNVAS
+818 KNIAS
-823 ISNGFKSR
+823 VSNGFNSR
-831 GLAKAVGAGT
+831 GLAKAVGVGT

-847 KSGVVGNTL
+847 KSGIVGSTL
-856 LTVTP
+856 LTVIPSP